1 MIRNLEFEHWWDAV
15 LGDVTDEDLQNMA
28 TEIAKNWNLI

>member
-15 LGDVTDEDLQNMA
+15 LEEVTGEDLQYMA